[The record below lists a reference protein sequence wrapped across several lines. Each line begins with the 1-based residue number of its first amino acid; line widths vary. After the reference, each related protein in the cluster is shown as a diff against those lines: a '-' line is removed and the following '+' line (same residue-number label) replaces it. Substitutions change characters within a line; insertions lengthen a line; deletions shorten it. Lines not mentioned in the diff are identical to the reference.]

1 MSGPRYSIEKTMRI
15 DLDSGGVCTITE
27 TRDRRRLVLD
37 IVGILVSGGVGEPA
51 GEVEVVLT
59 HAEFQI
65 LGEALYRL
73 DVIEDPIAFEE
84 VETTPS
90 ALESGGISCL

>member
-15 DLDSGGVCTITE
+15 ELDSGGVCTITE
-27 TRDRRRLVLD
+27 TRDRRRLVLE
-37 IVGILVSGGVGEPA
+37 ILGAPVAGGN
-51 GEVEVVLT
+51 GEVEVT
-59 HAEFQI
+59 IKHAEFQV
-65 LGEALYRL
+65 LAEALYRL